1 MNNAH
6 RTMKHFQFNNEFRLL
21 VVLPALRNVLERS
34 TSLFSRAADEFT
46 GHGAI
51 CLQHH
56 AERHCS

>member
-1 MNNAH
+1 
-6 RTMKHFQFNNEFRLL
+6 LL